1 MFARNDS
8 HIEFGHSMLC
18 VCGALLFKIWSN
30 VRMNRHHSSR
40 FASISRMLVA
50 ENDWIKCT
58 FDDSHTRLL
67 ARLLHS
73 QTHVRYTIF
82 QASSHR
88 HTDKHTNNNIKWQ
101 YKVHTVQFPTDLIFD
116 APVFHAE

>member
-1 MFARNDS
+1 MFARTDS
-8 HIEFGHSMLC
+8 HIEFGRAVC
-18 VCGALLFKIWSN
+18 VRCTAVRNMEQCTHEPPSLFS
-30 VRMNRHHSSR
+30 VRFNRP
-40 FASISRMLVA
+40 MLVA

-67 ARLLHS
+67 ARSLTS
-73 QTHVRYTIF
+73 FPDPCAIYDFPSIFTQTN
-82 QASSHR
+82 
-88 HTDKHTNNNIKWQ
+88 HTNNNIKWQ

>member
-1 MFARNDS
+1 MFARTDS
-8 HIEFGHSMLC
+8 HIEFGRAVC
-18 VCGALLFKIWSN
+18 VRCTAVRNMEQCTHEPPSLFS
-30 VRMNRHHSSR
+30 VRFNHP
-40 FASISRMLVA
+40 MLVA

-58 FDDSHTRLL
+58 FDDSHIRLL

-88 HTDKHTNNNIKWQ
+88 QTIPTTISNGNTRCTPFN
-101 YKVHTVQFPTDLIFD
+101 FPLT
-116 APVFHAE
+116 